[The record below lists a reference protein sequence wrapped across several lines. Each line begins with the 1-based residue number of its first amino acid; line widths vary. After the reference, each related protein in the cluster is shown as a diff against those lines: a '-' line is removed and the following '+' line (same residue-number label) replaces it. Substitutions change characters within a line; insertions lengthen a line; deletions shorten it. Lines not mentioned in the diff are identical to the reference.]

1 MRVLLFLMPLLLL
14 VSCKQV
20 GEIIDS
26 VESEAPRITSLE
38 FSDSQLLPLDT
49 LLAVARVSD
58 ENPAELNY
66 EWRAG
71 GGSFI
76 PPADGDSVLWIA
88 PINGGNYKLTVKV
101 ANRFKSAE
109 KSKAVVVVNP
119 GQPLVSIEVPA
130 DDRRYVQTE
139 PIAVKVK
146 AYHDNSL
153 SYVRV
158 MLGGRERARTGVRT
172 DNIYQFTLDTDSLAG
187 SYWLTVEAEVFGQN
201 GNISRDSVRI
211 HVDGIILGKRNH

>member
-1 MRVLLFLMPLLLL
+1 MRLLPLILSLSLLGG
-14 VSCKQV
+14 CKQV

-26 VESEAPRITSLE
+26 VESEAPRITALD

-58 ENPAELNY
+58 ENPGQLNY
-66 EWRAG
+66 EWRAS

-76 PPADGDSVLWIA
+76 PPADGDSVFWIA
-88 PINGGNYKLTVKV
+88 PLNGGSYKLTLK
-101 ANRFKSAE
+101 ASNKFKSAE
-109 KSKAVVVVNP
+109 KSKSVVVVNP
-119 GQPLVSIEVPA
+119 GQPVVSIEAPE
-130 DDRRYVQTE
+130 DGRRYVQTE
-139 PIAVKVK
+139 EIAVKAK

-158 MLGGRERARTGVRT
+158 ILDGRERARGSVRA
-172 DNIYQFTLDTDSLAG
+172 DNIYQFTLGTDSLAG
-187 SYWLTVEAEVFGQN
+187 SYWLIVEAEAFGQT

-211 HVDGIILGKRNH
+211 RVEGIILGKGNR